1 MKHSVQSVCL
11 LTSLSLY
18 CLLLTVG
25 EGEGQFVPGRCEC
38 YDTKTTVRG
47 PLSDL
52 KVMLKGPTCNTDQII
67 VVEKRTS
74 EPVCVNP
81 KGPLGKQLLRCWK
94 KGGGVDVKKC
104 LRRKRRDKG
113 KQGQNKQKQRK
124 LRGKSKESKKRW
136 TTPNPAL
143 G

>member
-1 MKHSVQSVCL
+1 MKLSVQPVCL

-52 KVMLKGPTCNTDQII
+52 KVKLKGPACNTDQII

-81 KGPLGKQLLRCWK
+81 NGPLGKQLL
-94 KGGGVDVKKC
+94 VKTC
-104 LRRKRRDKG
+104 LK
-113 KQGQNKQKQRK
+113 
-124 LRGKSKESKKRW
+124 
-136 TTPNPAL
+136 
-143 G
+143 

>member
-18 CLLLTVG
+18 CLLLTGKNHTHTQAHTGLVG

-52 KVMLKGPTCNTDQII
+52 KVMLKGPACNTDQII
-67 VVEKRTS
+67 VCVKMKYVCLFVGVCVLTVCLSVCCRVVEKRTS

-81 KGPLGKQLLRCWK
+81 KGPLGKQLLRWWK
-94 KGGGVDVKKC
+94 K
-104 LRRKRRDKG
+104 
-113 KQGQNKQKQRK
+113 
-124 LRGKSKESKKRW
+124 
-136 TTPNPAL
+136 
-143 G
+143 